1 MALGTLGL
9 LAIFWQA
16 MCFDL
21 FSVLNTL
28 RKQLGHAKSIVYM
41 ALVAHFEIPVLHA
54 FYRDPET
61 LADRIKTP
69 GLIT

>member
-9 LAIFWQA
+9 YLLATFWQA

-28 RKQLGHAKSIVYM
+28 RNNLGMPNQLYM
-41 ALVAHFEIPVLHA
+41 ALVAHFEIPALHA
-54 FYRDPET
+54 FYRDPKLLPIES
-61 LADRIKTP
+61 RVRV
-69 GLIT
+69 